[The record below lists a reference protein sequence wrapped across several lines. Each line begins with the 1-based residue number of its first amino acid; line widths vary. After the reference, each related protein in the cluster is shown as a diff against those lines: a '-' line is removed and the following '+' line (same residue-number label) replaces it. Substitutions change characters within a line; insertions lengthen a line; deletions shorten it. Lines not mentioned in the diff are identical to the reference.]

1 MHRKWTL
8 GEISNRAV
16 SILAALCLHIAC
28 PEVWCAHNSCMT
40 FKHSPSIGT
49 SDHIWHSGPTTLL
62 FFPWNFALMT
72 FWHFLPPSLT
82 CFSLSFLPSL
92 LPHSR
97 LSLPPRSHYW
107 LAFPCL
113 FFFLYLLCHL
123 TISSGFIVAINVDLS
138 LPDLYFQ
145 LQHSLSPRLWNPI
158 CLKLLLKI
166 ATFWYLKCNSSKL
179 VSPTFSPKHRHKFS
193 VFLSPKHFP
202 PLNFLCELWI
212 T

>member
-1 MHRKWTL
+1 MIQWTHYPFVFSL
-8 GEISNRAV
+8 KFCSNDF
-16 SILAALCLHIAC
+16 LAFSSSL
-28 PEVWCAHNSCMT
+28 SY
-40 FKHSPSIGT
+40 
-49 SDHIWHSGPTTLL
+49 LL
-62 FFPWNFALMT
+62 FSVFSTFSPAPLKVVLAPWV
-72 FWHFLPPSLT
+72 SLLA
-82 CFSLSFLPSL
+82 CFSLF
-92 LPHSR
+92 
-97 LSLPPRSHYW
+97 
-107 LAFPCL
+107 F

-123 TISSGFIVAINVDLS
+123 TISSGFTVAINVGLS
-138 LPDLYFQ
+138 LLDLYFQ

-158 CLKLLLKI
+158 CLKLLKI